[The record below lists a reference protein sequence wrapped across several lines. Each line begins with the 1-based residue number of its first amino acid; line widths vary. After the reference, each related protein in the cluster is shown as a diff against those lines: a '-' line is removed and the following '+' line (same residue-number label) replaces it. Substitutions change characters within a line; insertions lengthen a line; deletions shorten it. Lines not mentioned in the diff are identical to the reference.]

1 MKNVIKK
8 KDIEKLDRWGDYNNL
23 EYDSIYI
30 VPTSE
35 KSDWYKL
42 AYYIGKIWDEVK
54 IIDKYDC
61 GSMFLDVQDTKYFML
76 NWDFEDIYW
85 WIKFWRNNWKLKYE
99 YWGRISIVTK

>member
-35 KSDWYKL
+35 KSD
-42 AYYIGKIWDEVK
+42 
-54 IIDKYDC
+54 
-61 GSMFLDVQDTKYFML
+61 
-76 NWDFEDIYW
+76 
-85 WIKFWRNNWKLKYE
+85 
-99 YWGRISIVTK
+99 